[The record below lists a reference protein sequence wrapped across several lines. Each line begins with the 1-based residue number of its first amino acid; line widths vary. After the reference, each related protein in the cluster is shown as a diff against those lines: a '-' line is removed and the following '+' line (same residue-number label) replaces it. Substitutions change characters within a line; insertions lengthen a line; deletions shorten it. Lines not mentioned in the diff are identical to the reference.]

1 MTLYTCGI
9 LFFIYVFDTANQS
22 SNTYCGSVRAAS
34 ARTARPRV
42 NHLPPKSSK
51 PSRRPE
57 SAWVVLRLSA
67 RTPLLQP
74 PAPPHSSRRPF
85 GFRSEHVGHSQCV
98 VLPARR
104 TIVSSGRSASIS
116 TPSSS
121 KWMTKRSSS
130 AAGRCSTTTAGYHCE
145 RPSSSRK
152 VALTKRPTRDASHC
166 AGHATASDRPPSR
179 CRSLTRPC
187 AGSGSQVSATMGGM

>member
-1 MTLYTCGI
+1 MRRCPSAMADARSHAFITAQRQAQACRFQLLYDILHGI
-9 LFFIYVFDTANQS
+9 LFMCSAQGLSFGWHQLGPRHGAAP
-22 SNTYCGSVRAAS
+22 NTYCAGVRGCVPLCTKCARHSRAAYLPVL
-34 ARTARPRV
+34 ARPRV

-67 RTPLLQP
+67 RTPFLQP

-104 TIVSSGRSASIS
+104 TIVSSGRSASTRAILGNLVQSCVIS
-116 TPSSS
+116 G
-121 KWMTKRSSS
+121 
-130 AAGRCSTTTAGYHCE
+130 AI
-145 RPSSSRK
+145 
-152 VALTKRPTRDASHC
+152 
-166 AGHATASDRPPSR
+166 
-179 CRSLTRPC
+179 
-187 AGSGSQVSATMGGM
+187 SGNLG